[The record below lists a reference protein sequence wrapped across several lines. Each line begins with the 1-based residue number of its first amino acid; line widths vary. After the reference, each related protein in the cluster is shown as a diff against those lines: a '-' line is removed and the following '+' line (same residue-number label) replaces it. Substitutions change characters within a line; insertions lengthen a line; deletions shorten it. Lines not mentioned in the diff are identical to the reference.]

1 MGTHNNEVLLDEK
14 GAVYEASDSE
24 NDIPIYA

>member
-1 MGTHNNEVLLDEK
+1 MGTHNKDVLLDEK
-14 GAVYEASDSE
+14 GAVYDASDSE